1 MFQRF
6 KAKWTPTILV
16 MAPDGNEHHRLE
28 GFMEVEDYLSELEL
42 GLAKLAFDKLQYSE
56 AEKRFRTIY
65 QNYPYSGAG
74 PQAAYWA
81 GVSAYKATNKAEPL
95 AEAAK
100 FLKEK
105 YPENEWT
112 RKATVWI
119 H

>member
-1 MFQRF
+1 VFQRF
-6 KAKWTPTILV
+6 KAKWTPTLLV
-16 MAPDGNEHHRLE
+16 MDADGNEHHRLE
-28 GFMEVEDYLSELEL
+28 GFMELEDFLADLEL
-42 GLAKLAFDKLQYSE
+42 GLAKLAFDQLQYKE
-56 AEKRFRTIY
+56 AENRFRAVY
-65 QNYPYSGAG
+65 QNYPKAAAA
-74 PQAAYWA
+74 PETAYWA
-81 GVSAYKATNKAEPL
+81 GVSAYKATNKPEPL